1 VQLFNLTYR
10 NIATGKGTT
19 GNPETDLQMKII
31 MGDSS
36 DNIPSVFPKCG
47 PKTAQKCIDD
57 PAFLLKKMT
66 EKPEEYQKQYELNQL
81 LVDFSK
87 IPQELQKEFI
97 SSLRS
102 PTN

>member
-1 VQLFNLTYR
+1 
-10 NIATGKGTT
+10 
-19 GNPETDLQMKII
+19 
-31 MGDSS
+31 
-36 DNIPSVFPKCG
+36 
-47 PKTAQKCIDD
+47 
-57 PAFLLKKMT
+57 MT